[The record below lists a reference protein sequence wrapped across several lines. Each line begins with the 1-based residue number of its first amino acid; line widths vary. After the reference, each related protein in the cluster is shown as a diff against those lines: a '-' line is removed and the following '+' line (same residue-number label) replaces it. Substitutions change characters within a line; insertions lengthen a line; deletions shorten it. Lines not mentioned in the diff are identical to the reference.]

1 MGRPSVHVSVEGF
14 DGVGKTTLCKRLA
27 RDMGL
32 TFVEKPLRLLF
43 DHDGQSRYLPI
54 RDEVNSCPDR
64 RFTSMFYGLG
74 SLYLY
79 GAFAGQRIVT
89 DRHLLSNYAWS
100 GTDDNAGVYDFLI
113 AELGLPTIT
122 VVLYASKE
130 TIAKRLSLRD
140 EKDKDIRRVSES
152 EKIYGKMR
160 GFIEKRGVPS
170 IWVDTD
176 GKDTEEVGDEVEKS
190 IERIISDAGKRD

>member
-1 MGRPSVHVSVEGF
+1 
-14 DGVGKTTLCKRLA
+14 
-27 RDMGL
+27 
-32 TFVEKPLRLLF
+32 
-43 DHDGQSRYLPI
+43 
-54 RDEVNSCPDR
+54 VNSCPDR

-100 GTDDNAGVYDFLI
+100 GTDDNPEVYDFLI

-176 GKDTEEVGDEVEKS
+176 GKDAEEVADEVEKS

>member
-1 MGRPSVHVSVEGF
+1 
-14 DGVGKTTLCKRLA
+14 
-27 RDMGL
+27 
-32 TFVEKPLRLLF
+32 
-43 DHDGQSRYLPI
+43 
-54 RDEVNSCPDR
+54 
-64 RFTSMFYGLG
+64 MFYGLG

-100 GTDDNAGVYDFLI
+100 GTDDNPEVYDFLI

-170 IWVDTD
+170 ICVDTD
-176 GKDTEEVGDEVEKS
+176 GKDAEEVADEVEKS